1 MDLIVNYWSKFM
13 ITLIFYNLNL
23 LTATTPELV
32 GGWITL
38 IVDIICAIIL
48 LVKAF
53 KTKKVSIKDFL
64 LLFGTN
70 AGRKKLSNEIGKII
84 SALEKEEQKEQK
96 EQKEQ
101 DENEVK

>member
-1 MDLIVNYWSKFM
+1 M
-13 ITLIFYNLNL
+13 ITLIFYNFNL

-32 GGWITL
+32 GGWVTL
-38 IVDIICAIIL
+38 IVDIICSIIL

-53 KTKKVSIKDFL
+53 KAKKFSIKDFL
-64 LLFGTN
+64 SLFGTN

-84 SALEKEEQKEQK
+84 STLEKEEQKEKK
-96 EQKEQ
+96 EK

>member
-1 MDLIVNYWSKFM
+1 M

-32 GGWITL
+32 GGWVTL
-38 IVDIICAIIL
+38 IVDIICAVIL
-48 LVKAF
+48 LVKAL
-53 KTKKVSIKDFL
+53 KAKKVSIKDFL
-64 LLFGTN
+64 ALFGTN

-84 SALEKEEQKEQK
+84 SALEKEEKK

>member
-1 MDLIVNYWSKFM
+1 M
-13 ITLIFYNLNL
+13 ITLIFYNFNL

-32 GGWITL
+32 GGWVTL
-38 IVDIICAIIL
+38 IVDIICSAIL

-53 KTKKVSIKDFL
+53 KAKKVSIKDFL
-64 LLFGTN
+64 SLFGTN

-84 SALEKEEQKEQK
+84 STLEKEEQKEK
-96 EQKEQ
+96 KEQ

>member
-1 MDLIVNYWSKFM
+1 M
-13 ITLIFYNLNL
+13 ITLIFYELNL
-23 LTATTPELV
+23 LTETTPEIV
-32 GGWITL
+32 GGWVTL
-38 IVDIICAIIL
+38 IIDIICAVIL

-53 KTKKVSIKDFL
+53 KAKKVSVKDFL
-64 LLFGTN
+64 SLFGTN

-84 SALEKEEQKEQK
+84 STLEKEEQK

>member
-1 MDLIVNYWSKFM
+1 M
-13 ITLIFYNLNL
+13 ITLIFYNFNL

-32 GGWITL
+32 GGWVTL
-38 IVDIICAIIL
+38 IVDIICSVIL

-53 KTKKVSIKDFL
+53 KAKKVSIKDFL
-64 LLFGTN
+64 SMFGTN

-84 SALEKEEQKEQK
+84 STLEKEEQKEK
-96 EQKEQ
+96 KEQ

>member
-1 MDLIVNYWSKFM
+1 M
-13 ITLIFYNLNL
+13 ITLIFYNFNL

-32 GGWITL
+32 GGWVTL
-38 IVDIICAIIL
+38 IVDIICSIIL

-53 KTKKVSIKDFL
+53 KAKKVSIKDFL
-64 LLFGTN
+64 SLFGTN

-84 SALEKEEQKEQK
+84 STLEKEEQKEN
-96 EQKEQ
+96 KEQ

>member
-1 MDLIVNYWSKFM
+1 M
-13 ITLIFYNLNL
+13 ITLVFYELNL

-32 GGWITL
+32 GGWVTL
-38 IVDIICAIIL
+38 IVDIICSVIL

-53 KTKKVSIKDFL
+53 KAKKVSIKDFL
-64 LLFGTN
+64 AMFGTN

-84 SALEKEEQKEQK
+84 STLEKEEHK

>member
-1 MDLIVNYWSKFM
+1 M
-13 ITLIFYNLNL
+13 ITLIFYELNL

-32 GGWITL
+32 GGWVTL
-38 IVDIICAIIL
+38 IVDIICAVIM

-53 KTKKVSIKDFL
+53 KSKKVSIKDFL
-64 LLFGTN
+64 ALFGTN

-84 SALEKEEQKEQK
+84 SALEKEEQKEHK
-96 EQKEQ
+96 EK

>member
-1 MDLIVNYWSKFM
+1 M
-13 ITLIFYNLNL
+13 ITLIFYNFNL

-32 GGWITL
+32 GGWVTL
-38 IVDIICAIIL
+38 IVDIICSVIL

-53 KTKKVSIKDFL
+53 KAKKISIKDFL
-64 LLFGTN
+64 SLFGTN

-96 EQKEQ
+96 EQ

>member
-1 MDLIVNYWSKFM
+1 M
-13 ITLIFYNLNL
+13 ITLIFYSMNL

-32 GGWITL
+32 GGWVTL

-53 KTKKVSIKDFL
+53 KAKKVSIKDFL
-64 LLFGTN
+64 SLFGTN

-84 SALEKEEQKEQK
+84 STLEKEEQKDK
-96 EQKEQ
+96 KEQ

>member
-1 MDLIVNYWSKFM
+1 M
-13 ITLIFYNLNL
+13 ITLIFYNFNL

-32 GGWITL
+32 GGWVTL
-38 IVDIICAIIL
+38 IVDIICAVIL

-64 LLFGTN
+64 ALFGTN

-84 SALEKEEQKEQK
+84 STLEKEEHKEK
-96 EQKEQ
+96 KEQ

>member
-1 MDLIVNYWSKFM
+1 M
-13 ITLIFYNLNL
+13 ITLIFYEFNL

-32 GGWITL
+32 GGRVTL
-38 IVDIICAIIL
+38 IVDIICSVIL

-53 KTKKVSIKDFL
+53 KAKKVSIKDFL
-64 LLFGTN
+64 SLFGTN

-84 SALEKEEQKEQK
+84 SALEKEEHKEK
-96 EQKEQ
+96 KEQ

>member
-1 MDLIVNYWSKFM
+1 M
-13 ITLIFYNLNL
+13 ITLIFYELNL

-32 GGWITL
+32 GGWVTL
-38 IVDIICAIIL
+38 IVDIICSVIL

-53 KTKKVSIKDFL
+53 KAKKVSIKDFL
-64 LLFGTN
+64 ALFGTN

-84 SALEKEEQKEQK
+84 STLEKEENKGH
-96 EQKEQ
+96 KEQ

>member
-1 MDLIVNYWSKFM
+1 M
-13 ITLIFYNLNL
+13 ITLIFYNFNL

-32 GGWITL
+32 GGWVTL
-38 IVDIICAIIL
+38 IVDIICSVIL

-53 KTKKVSIKDFL
+53 KAKKVSVKDFL
-64 LLFGTN
+64 SLFGTN

-84 SALEKEEQKEQK
+84 STLEKEEQK

>member
-1 MDLIVNYWSKFM
+1 M
-13 ITLIFYNLNL
+13 ITLIFYVLIL

-32 GGWITL
+32 GGWVTL
-38 IVDIICAIIL
+38 IVDIICSVIL

-53 KTKKVSIKDFL
+53 KAKKVSIKDFL
-64 LLFGTN
+64 ALFGTN

-84 SALEKEEQKEQK
+84 STLEKEQK
-96 EQKEQ
+96 EDQKVQ

>member
-1 MDLIVNYWSKFM
+1 M
-13 ITLIFYNLNL
+13 ITLIFYSMNL

-32 GGWITL
+32 GGWVTL
-38 IVDIICAIIL
+38 IVDIICAVIL

-53 KTKKVSIKDFL
+53 KAKKVSIKDFL
-64 LLFGTN
+64 ALFGTN

-84 SALEKEEQKEQK
+84 SALEKEEQKDK
-96 EQKEQ
+96 KEQ